1 MYKGTK
7 KVGGRGQ
14 FKERRKLN
22 LDATVNVTL
31 NFYAALCPC
40 VPECP
45 AKVATPSKENRGK
58 DELTQKFTGL
68 MLQQ

>member
-14 FKERRKLN
+14 FEERRKLN

-31 NFYAALCPC
+31 NFYAALCPS

-45 AKVATPSKENRGK
+45 AKVATP
-58 DELTQKFTGL
+58 
-68 MLQQ
+68 